1 MNTEDRR
8 SGRSRRAFFKST
20 AALAAAT
27 GAGLVAGPAGQALA
41 ADPAVGGHADGS
53 AIEPFWGVHQGG
65 IATPP
70 QRHVYFAAFDLS
82 TSQRS
87 DVAAILEAW
96 TAAASRMSRG
106 ETAEPREAGLRTATS
121 PTTEDSRPGY
131 AAPPAPGA
139 GGDTGEVMGMTPHRL
154 TVTFGFGPSL
164 FVKDGKDRYGLAARR
179 PEALADLP
187 PFPGDQLVETHSGG
201 DLCVQACADDP
212 QVAFHAVRQ
221 LARIASGSAQIRWAQ
236 TGFLPDVP
244 PGQAARNLMGFKDG
258 IMNPAPHQMDPF
270 VWIGAGGPDWLR
282 GGSYLVARRIRIALE
297 HWDSMRVA
305 FQEQVVGRHKLS
317 GAPLGQNRESAPL
330 DLDAK
335 DQDGNPIIPE
345 NAHVRL
351 SAAAANGGAVILRR
365 GYSYNNGVDLTAERW
380 PPWREGLE
388 YDAGLL
394 FLAFQQD
401 PRTGFIR
408 IFDKVS
414 RFDMMNQFVTHVG
427 SALFACPGGAT
438 PGEFIGQRLLE
449 G

>member
-1 MNTEDRR
+1 MNAEDK
-8 SGRSRRAFFKST
+8 RSRRAFFKST
-20 AALAAAT
+20 AALAATT
-27 GAGLVAGPAGQALA
+27 GAGLVAGPTAQALA
-41 ADPAVGGHADGS
+41 AGSARDGQAVGS
-53 AIEPFWGVHQGG
+53 AIEPFWGRHQGG

-70 QRHVYFAAFDLS
+70 QRHVYFAAFDLD
-82 TSQRS
+82 TPKRS
-87 DVAAILEAW
+87 DLAALLKAW
-96 TAAASRMSRG
+96 TAAAFRMSRG
-106 ETAEPREAGLRTATS
+106 ETAQPREAGLHTANA
-121 PTTEDSRPGY
+121 PTAGGARPGY
-131 AAPPAPGA
+131 AARNPVGAPA
-139 GGDTGEVMGMTPHRL
+139 DTGEVTGMTPHRL
-154 TVTFGFGPSL
+154 TVTFGFGPGL
-164 FVKDGKDRYGLAARR
+164 FTKGGEDRYGLAARR
-179 PEALADLP
+179 PEALVDLP

-201 DLCVQACADDP
+201 DLCIQACADDP

-236 TGFLPDVP
+236 TGFLPEVP
-244 PGQAARNLMGFKDG
+244 AGQAARNLMGFKDG
-258 IMNPAPHQMDPF
+258 IMNPAPHQMDRI
-270 VWIGAGGPDWLR
+270 VWIGAEGPNWLR

-317 GAPLGQNRESAPL
+317 GAPLGQERESAPL

-335 DQDGNPIIPE
+335 DKDGNPIIPE

-351 SAAAANGGAVILRR
+351 SAAAANAGAMILRR

-394 FLAFQQD
+394 FLAFQRD

-408 IFDKVS
+408 LFDKLS

-427 SALFACPGGAT
+427 SALFACPQGAA

-449 G
+449 D